1 MMKIIMKIMKNI
13 MMKIVKKQIRNVIQ
27 RANLYYFYRNVN
39 VIFIYSMR
47 QNKVN
52 KENNNENNNENNE
65 EYDERVNTA
74 LIDASERFNVPKSDI
89 SVIEVKDI
97 TWSDGSLGCYKNSGI
112 AYTSAEVPG
121 YKIILKIG
129 DNYINYHGS
138 NNNLPFFCDNE

>member
-1 MMKIIMKIMKNI
+1 MNTILIIII
-13 MMKIVKKQIRNVIQ
+13 LLILVGGGGY
-27 RANLYYFYRNVN
+27 L
-39 VIFIYSMR
+39 IYSMR
-47 QNKVN
+47 QNKEDIEYN
-52 KENNNENNNENNE
+52 YENNEEYDDENNE

-97 TWSDGSLGCYKNSGI
+97 TWSDGSLGCYKNSDI

-121 YKIILKIG
+121 YKIILKVG

-138 NNNLPFFCDNE
+138 NNSLPFFCDNE